1 MIGGINPANS
11 SLIQTGNN
19 NPARERTDVAR
30 SPAASP
36 QAPGAESVRRD
47 LNAPQQSRD
56 TAPGNQTASEATDR
70 RVELFGADLQHFF
83 EERLTGRAVQQQRTN
98 LRIQATRLR
107 HGIEVTCIAI
117 SPSGRRVCGCH
128 SELRWSLRR
137 WPMPP
142 LDTMATTP
150 TGDSLHDRP
159 VQTQQ
164 RQLSPLSGST
174 FRFHNT

>member
-56 TAPGNQTASEATDR
+56 TAPGSQTTSEATER
-70 RVELFGADLQHFF
+70 RIEARRAAEDARLERFRADELPLPAS
-83 EERLTGRAVQQQRTN
+83 RA
-98 LRIQATRLR
+98 L
-107 HGIEVTCIAI
+107 
-117 SPSGRRVCGCH
+117 
-128 SELRWSLRR
+128 
-137 WPMPP
+137 
-142 LDTMATTP
+142 
-150 TGDSLHDRP
+150 
-159 VQTQQ
+159 
-164 RQLSPLSGST
+164 ST
-174 FRFHNT
+174 FAGVAAAGQEFEGGSVISGIDILV

>member
-56 TAPGNQTASEATDR
+56 TAPGNQTASETTDR
-70 RVELFGADLQHFF
+70 RVEARRAAEDARLERFRADELP
-83 EERLTGRAVQQQRTN
+83 LPASRA
-98 LRIQATRLR
+98 L
-107 HGIEVTCIAI
+107 
-117 SPSGRRVCGCH
+117 
-128 SELRWSLRR
+128 
-137 WPMPP
+137 
-142 LDTMATTP
+142 
-150 TGDSLHDRP
+150 
-159 VQTQQ
+159 
-164 RQLSPLSGST
+164 ST
-174 FRFHNT
+174 FAGVAAAGQEFEGGSVISGIDILV

>member
-1 MIGGINPANS
+1 MIGGINPAYS

-70 RVELFGADLQHFF
+70 RVEARRAAEDARLERFRADELP
-83 EERLTGRAVQQQRTN
+83 LPAARA
-98 LRIQATRLR
+98 L
-107 HGIEVTCIAI
+107 
-117 SPSGRRVCGCH
+117 
-128 SELRWSLRR
+128 
-137 WPMPP
+137 
-142 LDTMATTP
+142 
-150 TGDSLHDRP
+150 
-159 VQTQQ
+159 
-164 RQLSPLSGST
+164 ST
-174 FRFHNT
+174 FAGVAAAGQEFEGGSVISGIDILV

>member
-56 TAPGNQTASEATDR
+56 TAPGNQTASEVTDR
-70 RVELFGADLQHFF
+70 RVEARRAAEDARLERFRADELP
-83 EERLTGRAVQQQRTN
+83 LPASRA
-98 LRIQATRLR
+98 L
-107 HGIEVTCIAI
+107 
-117 SPSGRRVCGCH
+117 
-128 SELRWSLRR
+128 
-137 WPMPP
+137 
-142 LDTMATTP
+142 
-150 TGDSLHDRP
+150 
-159 VQTQQ
+159 
-164 RQLSPLSGST
+164 ST
-174 FRFHNT
+174 FAGVAAAGQEFEGGSVISGIDILV

>member
-70 RVELFGADLQHFF
+70 RVEARRAAEDARLERFRADELP
-83 EERLTGRAVQQQRTN
+83 LPASRA
-98 LRIQATRLR
+98 L
-107 HGIEVTCIAI
+107 
-117 SPSGRRVCGCH
+117 
-128 SELRWSLRR
+128 
-137 WPMPP
+137 
-142 LDTMATTP
+142 
-150 TGDSLHDRP
+150 
-159 VQTQQ
+159 
-164 RQLSPLSGST
+164 ST
-174 FRFHNT
+174 FAGVAAAGQEFEGGSVISGIDILV